1 MFKLIFIPVVVN
13 AVAVETVVAAACAAV
28 VVETVAAEFAAGSSS
43 SIFTCSVL
51 LFRYF
56 IIWNSDPF

>member
-13 AVAVETVVAAACAAV
+13 AVAVETVVVAACAAAA
-28 VVETVAAEFAAGSSS
+28 VETVVAVFAAGSSS

-51 LFRYF
+51 LFRYY
-56 IIWNSDPF
+56 II